1 MTGMSKGESSEV
13 RTEVKD
19 VRALFIID
27 SGRWKEGEREE
38 IMLGVRRRTEGL
50 SDLAW
55 RLRWACVG
63 CGRGVA

>member
-1 MTGMSKGESSEV
+1 MTGMLRGESSEV

-38 IMLGVRRRTEGL
+38 IMLGVKSRTEGL
-50 SDLAW
+50 SPFGVW
-55 RLRWACVG
+55 RLRWAWVG
-63 CGRGVA
+63 